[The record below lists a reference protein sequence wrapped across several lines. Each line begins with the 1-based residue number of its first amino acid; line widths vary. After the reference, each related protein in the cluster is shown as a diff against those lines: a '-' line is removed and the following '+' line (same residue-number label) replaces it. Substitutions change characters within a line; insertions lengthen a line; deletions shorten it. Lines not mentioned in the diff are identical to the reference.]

1 VTKRFAEMR
10 SDPVRAATLM
20 ARKFVYFWT
29 APPNSGQTYPRG
41 FSLSTWP
48 TTPSWSMPDSSG
60 SPPAAKQATLK
71 RDVGPHRD
79 VFASLSIV
87 HAIMF
92 VEMRHRWG
100 AEPLLLAFA
109 PGGARAAWARWSR

>member
-1 VTKRFAEMR
+1 VYLVYYAVLAIAGF
-10 SDPVRAATLM
+10 VGIATAL
-20 ARKFVYFWT
+20 K
-29 APPNSGQTYPRG
+29 QT
-41 FSLSTWP
+41 
-48 TTPSWSMPDSSG
+48 
-60 SPPAAKQATLK
+60 TLT
-71 RDVGPHRD
+71 RDAVLI
-79 VFASLSIV
+79 VMYFASLSIV